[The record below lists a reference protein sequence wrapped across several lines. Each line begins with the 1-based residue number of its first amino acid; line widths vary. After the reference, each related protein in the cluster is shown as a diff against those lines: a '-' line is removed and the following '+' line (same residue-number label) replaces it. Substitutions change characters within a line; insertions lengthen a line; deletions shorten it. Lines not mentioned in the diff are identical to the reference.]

1 MSIKKI
7 NDIAKKKCG
16 NIENWEPYCWSVIKD
31 GIIVQGCLTRKKLS
45 GKNKG
50 KLMFLVKERNM
61 KTIVTREEIDA

>member
-1 MSIKKI
+1 MSIQKI

-16 NIENWEPYCWSVIKD
+16 NIENWEPYFWSVIKG

-50 KLMFLVKERNM
+50 ELMFLVK
-61 KTIVTREEIDA
+61 